1 MVHNHPSG
9 DPNPSAADV
18 ALTKEIAAV
27 GKTLDIK
34 LADHVVV
41 GREGYVSM
49 RDREITK

>member
-1 MVHNHPSG
+1 M
-9 DPNPSAADV
+9 

-41 GREGYVSM
+41 ARDGYVSM
-49 RDREITK
+49 RDREIIK